1 MENKF
6 WTHNCV
12 QVGMTATLR
21 DESCN
26 YCDITQED
34 IEMME
39 INNDELLDPEST

>member
-12 QVGMTATLR
+12 QVGMTATQR
-21 DESCN
+21 RVRN

-39 INNDELLDPEST
+39 MNNDELFDPEVT

>member
-6 WTHNCV
+6 WTHNCT

-21 DESCN
+21 GEPCN
-26 YCDITQED
+26 YCDITQVD

-39 INNDELLDPEST
+39 INNDELFDPEVT